1 VTSADD
7 YLNAADIL
15 MSIHEYPLAQ
25 QMYGRA
31 QALGADDTSVA
42 VGMANASLALGD
54 TRSAELQLA
63 SLPDDPERKNNYD
76 FLVAQGN
83 VYRQRGQDDRALAT
97 FVLANQLDPQNPAI
111 RTAEIELAEEEGRPI
126 TDRIGMGSGARV
138 IRCLKMKTSI
148 NWTLAARRAKTGTLL
163 PPAAAFDRDLRRF
176 SLSIPAGFVSS
187 DSRLCRRAQ
196 CSG

>member
-1 VTSADD
+1 MALGFAEARVAPTDVTSADD

-25 QMYGRA
+25 RMYGRA
-31 QALGADDTSVA
+31 QALGADDTAVA

-83 VYRQRGQDDRALAT
+83 VYRQRGENDRALAELRPRQPT
-97 FVLANQLDPQNPAI
+97 GSAGPSDPHGGNG
-111 RTAEIELAEEEGRPI
+111 TGR
-126 TDRIGMGSGARV
+126 
-138 IRCLKMKTSI
+138 
-148 NWTLAARRAKTGTLL
+148 RRR
-163 PPAAAFDRDLRRF
+163 PSYHRSPRH
-176 SLSIPAGFVSS
+176 GF
-187 DSRLCRRAQ
+187 
-196 CSG
+196 